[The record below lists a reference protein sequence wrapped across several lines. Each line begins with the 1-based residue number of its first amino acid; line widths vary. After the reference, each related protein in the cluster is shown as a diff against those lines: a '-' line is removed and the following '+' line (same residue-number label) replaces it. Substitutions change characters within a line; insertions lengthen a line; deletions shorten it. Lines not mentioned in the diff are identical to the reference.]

1 MGDHDFSML
10 SLLRMEVE
18 QQCSALRSAF
28 AGIKSRPDEAV
39 LFDDAGRAAH
49 ALKGAAKLVNIAS
62 IQLLAEGLESVI
74 QRVINSGGR
83 LSSEHFIL
91 LDSVLKE
98 AEMLAALDDEAI
110 QNFDTGQASFT
121 AMLSQLK
128 EVDIDPV
135 VTDAQVTTVAPEKAT
150 IDSSMLEMFREE
162 VATHSATLVD
172 SLLILEDDPDN
183 DVVLERLMR
192 AAHSI
197 KGAARLVGVE
207 AIVTIAHGMEDLF
220 VAAHKKQLLLGAD
233 AVDVLLAANDRIAT
247 IATLPE
253 TSISTWAVE
262 NRNVLDQTIVLLNA
276 VFDGTLSDIS
286 VDSTAAVDANSAQAI
301 AEVTTP
307 SQTDNGE
314 VAVKS
319 VSVAESRVLKVTADR
334 LDNMMGLAGE
344 IKVEAGWLLPYLDNM
359 MVMRNKQH
367 EMSSLIDGVREYVA
381 SEVDN
386 PELLARVSQVHHKV
400 VEFRNIIID
409 QMNDLDQYER
419 RITHLTERLHRQ
431 ALSTRMCPFS
441 DGVHGFQR
449 MARDIARSLGKKTR
463 LVIKG
468 ESTQVDRDV
477 LERMEAPLNHIIRN
491 ALDHGVESPK
501 QRRKLAKPEQATI
514 TLSACHNE
522 GMLLITVED
531 DGGGIDVEI
540 LRERVKKKN
549 LVDLNMAASLS
560 DEELL
565 AFLFLPSFSTRD
577 EVTDL
582 SGRGV
587 GLDVVMD
594 AIHSMHGRVNVETK
608 LGVGTK
614 FLMRL
619 PLTLSV
625 VPGLLVLVAGEYYA
639 FPLSRIVCTA
649 KVHVDEI
656 ERVEGHQYATINDQ
670 NITLLAAS
678 RVFELESVLV
688 VHDEHLSV
696 IVITNHDQTYGI
708 VVDEFVDQRELA
720 VQTIDP
726 RLDKIQDISSS
737 ALLEDGS
744 TVLIVDVDDVVHT
757 IDVLVKG
764 GRLGHLEVA
773 DRTDNVKS
781 KAILVVDDSL
791 TVREV
796 EKKLLEEAGFVVDV
810 AMDGMDGWNAVRAK
824 NYSLIISDI
833 DMPRMNGIE
842 LVNLIKGNKQFKQIP
857 VIIVSYK
864 DRAEDRQQG
873 MDAGADYYLTKGSFH
888 DESFINAVHDLIG
901 EATECV

>member
-1 MGDHDFSML
+1 MADNDFSML

-28 AGIKSRPDEAV
+28 EGIKNQPDDTV
-39 LFDDAGRAAH
+39 LLDDAGRAAH

-62 IQLLAEGLESVI
+62 IHHLAEGLESVI
-74 QRVINSGGR
+74 QGVINSRGE
-83 LSSEHFIL
+83 LLNEHFL
-91 LDSVLKE
+91 LLESVLKE
-98 AEMLAALDDEAI
+98 VEALAALDDEAI
-110 QNFDTGQASFT
+110 QNFDTGEASFT
-121 AMLSQLK
+121 ALLSQLK
-128 EVDIDPV
+128 QVDIAPAV
-135 VTDAQVTTVAPEKAT
+135 VNTQVTTATPEQAT

-162 VATHSATLVD
+162 VATHSTALVD
-172 SLLILEDDPDN
+172 CLLILENDPGN
-183 DVVLERLMR
+183 DVALERLMR
-192 AAHSI
+192 AAHSV

-207 AIVTIAHGMEDLF
+207 AIVTIAHVMEDLF
-220 VAAHKKQLLLGAD
+220 VAAQKKQLLLGAD

-253 TSISTWAVE
+253 ASIASWAVE
-262 NRNVLDQTIVLLNA
+262 NRNVLDQTIALLNA
-276 VFDGTLSDIS
+276 AFDGTLSDIS
-286 VDSTAAVDANSAQAI
+286 IDKTQAVEVKSAQAI
-301 AEVTTP
+301 ADVTMPTQAD
-307 SQTDNGE
+307 SAE
-314 VAVKS
+314 VAIKS
-319 VSVAESRVLKVTADR
+319 VSVAESRVLKVAADR

-359 MVMRNKQH
+359 MVMRKKQH
-367 EMSSLIDGVREYVA
+367 EMSSLIEGVREYVA
-381 SEVDN
+381 AEVDN
-386 PELLARVSQVHHKV
+386 PELLERVSQVHHKV

-449 MARDIARSLGKKTR
+449 MARDIARSLGKKAR

-491 ALDHGVESPK
+491 ALDHGVESPE
-501 QRRKLAKPEQATI
+501 QRRKRAKPEQATI
-514 TLSACHNE
+514 VLSACHNE

-594 AIHSMHGRVNVETK
+594 AIHSMHGRVNVETT

-625 VPGLLVLVAGEYYA
+625 VPGLLVLVAGDYYA

-678 RVFELESVLV
+678 KVFELESVLV
-688 VHDEHLSV
+688 AHDEHLSV

-757 IDVLVKG
+757 IDLLVKG
-764 GRLGHLEVA
+764 GRLGNLEVA

-781 KAILVVDDSL
+781 KSILVVDDSL

-796 EKKLLEEAGFVVDV
+796 EKKLLEEAGFIVDV
-810 AMDGMDGWNAVRAK
+810 AIDGMDGWNAVRAK
-824 NYSLIISDI
+824 KYSLIISDI

-901 EATECV
+901 EAIECV

>member
-1 MGDHDFSML
+1 MGDNDFSML
-10 SLLRMEVE
+10 NLLRREVE
-18 QQCSALRSAF
+18 QQCSALRNAF
-28 AGIKSRPDEAV
+28 EGIKSTPDEAV
-39 LFDDAGRAAH
+39 LLDDASRAAH
-49 ALKGAAKLVNIAS
+49 ALKGAAKLVNVAS
-62 IQLLAEGLESVI
+62 IQHLAAGLESVI
-74 QRVINSGGR
+74 QRLINRGGGV
-83 LSSEHFIL
+83 LDEHFLL
-91 LDSVLKE
+91 LDSVLQQVE
-98 AEMLAALDDEAI
+98 ALAALDDDAI
-110 QNFDTGQASFT
+110 QSFDTGQESFT
-121 AMLSQLK
+121 ALLSRLN
-128 EVDIDPV
+128 EVDIGSAVIEIQTPSPV
-135 VTDAQVTTVAPEKAT
+135 PEKAI
-150 IDSSMLEMFREE
+150 IDSSMLEMLREE
-162 VATHSATLVD
+162 VATQGTVLTD
-172 SLLILEDDPDN
+172 CLLILEDDPVN
-183 DVVLERLMR
+183 EGVLEKLMR
-192 AAHSI
+192 AAHSV

-207 AIVTIAHGMEDLF
+207 AIVTIAHVMEDLF
-220 VAAHKKQLLLGAD
+220 VAAQKKQLLLGSD
-233 AVDVLLAANDRIAT
+233 AVDVLLAANDQIAT
-247 IATLPE
+247 IARLPE
-253 TSISTWAVE
+253 TVISSWAIE
-262 NRNVLDQTIVLLNA
+262 NRHVLDQTAALLNA
-276 VFDGTLSDIS
+276 VSDGSLSDLS
-286 VDSTAAVDANSAQAI
+286 VDKTDAVNANSTQPI
-301 AEVTTP
+301 TEVTRPT
-307 SQTDNGE
+307 QTESGE
-314 VAVKS
+314 VAINS
-319 VSVAESRVLKVTADR
+319 VSVAESRVLKVAADH
-334 LDNMMGLAGE
+334 LDSMMGLAGE

-359 MVMRNKQH
+359 MVMRKKQH
-367 EMSSLIDGVREYVA
+367 EMSSLIEGVREYVA

-386 PELLARVSQVHHKV
+386 PELLERVSQVHHKV
-400 VEFRNIIID
+400 VEFRNIIVD
-409 QMNDLDQYER
+409 QMSDLDQYER

-449 MARDIARSLGKKTR
+449 MVRDIARSLGKKAR

-491 ALDHGVESPK
+491 ALDHGVESPE

-514 TLSACHNE
+514 VLSACHNE

-540 LRERVKKKN
+540 LREKVTNKN
-549 LVDLNMAASLS
+549 LVDQGMAASLS

-594 AIHSMHGRVNVETK
+594 AIHSMHGRVNVETT

-625 VPGLLVLVAGEYYA
+625 VPGLLVLIAGEYYA

-649 KVHVDEI
+649 KIHVDEI
-656 ERVEGHQYATINDQ
+656 ERVEGHQYATINGQ
-670 NITLLAAS
+670 NISLLAAS
-678 RVFELESVLV
+678 KVFELESTLIA
-688 VHDEHLSV
+688 HDERLSV

-757 IDVLVKG
+757 IDLLVKG
-764 GRLGHLEVA
+764 SRLGNLEVA
-773 DRTDNVKS
+773 ERSDHVKN
-781 KAILVVDDSL
+781 KTVLVVDDSL

-810 AMDGMDGWNAVRAK
+810 AVDGMDGWNAVRAK
-824 NYSLIISDI
+824 KYSLIISDI

-842 LVNLIKGNKQFKQIP
+842 LVSLIKGNKQFKQIP

-864 DRAEDRQQG
+864 DGAEDRQLG
-873 MDAGADYYLTKGSFH
+873 MDAGAEYYLTKGSFH
-888 DESFINAVHDLIG
+888 DESFISAVHDLIG
-901 EATECV
+901 EAAECV